1 MEHATVL
8 SDRSALIDATEPA
21 EFNCT
26 RCGAIELRLDRQLPP
41 GWEKHEVA
49 GRTIVHCDDC
59 VAALEAKLS
68 SGAGAEPRQSP
79 AIVALEGAAETPLVI
94 DETGWATIQ
103 HPARG
108 SAMSYFLYAGLRI
121 GHWPMPEQ
129 GTVALQIHGGTA
141 PGAALVDDAVLVL
154 LKRRDLRDLIEHLQA
169 IEATIA
175 PETCDGA

>member
-1 MEHATVL
+1 MEHVTVL

-59 VAALEAKLS
+59 VAALEAKLNGS
-68 SGAGAEPRQSP
+68 AGAEPGPPP
-79 AIVALEGAAETPLVI
+79 AIVGIQGSAEVPLVV
-94 DETGWATIQ
+94 DQTGWATIRD
-103 HPARG
+103 PARG

-129 GTVALQIHGGTA
+129 GTVVLQIHGGTA
-141 PGAALVDDAVLVL
+141 PGASAVDDAVLVL
-154 LKRRDLRDLIEHLQA
+154 LKRRDLRELIEHLQV

-175 PETCDGA
+175 PEAADGA